1 VPAYPNATSEPVD
14 ISEKK
19 AALEAAL
26 ASEALGRSEHLRA
39 FLAFVCQMELE
50 GRAAEL
56 TEYLIGV
63 KALGRPKE
71 YSPLED
77 SSVRTRAHELRQ
89 KLKKFYEVEF
99 PKATIQIQLPKGSY
113 APRFV
118 SAAAAAAVE
127 TPIADPAKIP
137 PNTAA
142 RKRLRIPSWAIGFG
156 AGVIIASLAS
166 WLVIVRLE
174 RSTQVDPAVHRAW
187 SPLLGKDS
195 DIVVS
200 VGTPLQMLV
209 SPYMA
214 AKTADIPKYPAPKE
228 LYPLFSRYRPMPP
241 DATLEMQPMQKAPL
255 LGDVQSLALVLG
267 VLQGLG
273 VVPRVLPEMNV
284 PLASLGRKSAV
295 LIGSPWYSRS
305 VATLLE
311 RAPWTT
317 ALDPETKEVGLF
329 GRGPQAG
336 RKFLPRHGP
345 RGEYAEVFGLVT
357 VLPSDEHSRD
367 GGAFVIFSG
376 LTSVGTHGAAA
387 FFTSPANMKDLMVRL
402 KREGYAG
409 LPSSYQVVVRC
420 RASEDSQL
428 LRYSYEAHQVITR

>member
-1 VPAYPNATSEPVD
+1 MRAYPNATSEPVD
-14 ISEKK
+14 ICEKK
-19 AALEAAL
+19 TALEAAL

-50 GRAAEL
+50 GRAGEL

-99 PKATIQIQLPKGSY
+99 PKAAIQIQLPRGSY

-118 SAAAAAAVE
+118 STAAAPTVE
-127 TPIADPAKIP
+127 TPIVDPAKIP

-142 RKRLRIPSWAIGFG
+142 RKRRIPGWAIGFG

-166 WLVIVRLE
+166 WLVIVRLNL
-174 RSTQVDPAVHRAW
+174 STQVDPVVHGAW
-187 SPLLGKDS
+187 SPLLGKNS
-195 DIVVS
+195 EIVVS
-200 VGTPLQMLV
+200 VATPLQLLV

-214 AKTADIPKYPAPKE
+214 AKTANTPKYPVPKD
-228 LYPLFSRYRPMPP
+228 LYPLFSRYRPMPA

-255 LGDVQSLALVLG
+255 FGDVQSLALVLG
-267 VLQGLG
+267 VLRSLG
-273 VVPRVLPEMNV
+273 VTPRVLPETNL
-284 PLASLGRKSAV
+284 PLAALGRKSAV

-317 ALDPETKEVGLF
+317 ALDPETKEIGLF

-336 RKFLPRHGP
+336 RKFLPRHEP
-345 RGEYAEVFGLVT
+345 TGEYAEVFGLVT

-387 FFTSPANMKDLMVRL
+387 FFTSPANIKDLMVRL